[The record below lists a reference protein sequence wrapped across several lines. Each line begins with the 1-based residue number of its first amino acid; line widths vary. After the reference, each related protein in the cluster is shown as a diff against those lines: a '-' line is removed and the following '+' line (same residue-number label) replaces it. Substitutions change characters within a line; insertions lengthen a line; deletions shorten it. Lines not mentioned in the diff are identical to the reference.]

1 MLVNLLLEPVQY
13 RVETTRLGSWRRFLY
28 PDGRLFAEYRSHAR
42 LLGLP
47 LLHYTCG
54 ICPETGRRRTARG
67 IVAVGR
73 RAIGVLAIGQLAAGG
88 LAVGHL
94 ALGLVVGLG
103 QAAVGLAA
111 IGQLALGWHLG
122 LGQAA
127 TGHTAVGQV
136 AYGEYVLAQIG
147 VGAHVWDQ
155 RGTDPE
161 AAEHFHALWAEVQA
175 HWRRP

>member
-1 MLVNLLLEPVQY
+1 MSANLLLEKVEYQ
-13 RVETTRLGSWRRFLY
+13 VETTRLGIWRRFLY

-47 LLHYTCG
+47 LLHYTRG

-73 RAIGVLAIGQLAAGG
+73 RAIGVLAVGQLAAGA

-94 ALGLVVGLG
+94 ALGLAFGLG
-103 QAAVGLAA
+103 QAAVGFAA
-111 IGQLALGWHLG
+111 IGQLALGWDLG
-122 LGQAA
+122 VGQVA
-127 TGHTAVGQV
+127 TGHTALGQV

-147 VGAHVWDQ
+147 VGAYVWDQ
-155 RGTDPE
+155 RGTDPR
-161 AAEHFHALWAEVQA
+161 ARAHFEALWAQA
-175 HWRRP
+175 KTQLPRP